1 MTQDERLG
9 SLIEIYTKHFG
20 PTAKII
26 FDCGTRDGE
35 DAAYIQSK
43 LQAKQVYAID
53 ANPLAI
59 EKTRRLHP
67 ELTVIETA
75 LSDYSGEA
83 TFTQIIADREDY
95 EGSSSFITMSF
106 SEATYQNI
114 TVKVKTMY
122 ELLTELGLQDS
133 IIDIVKVDLEGFTY
147 EFLMGMG
154 ESVQNTKVFHLE
166 TETFTRHEGHRD
178 SLAVKKF
185 MTDAGFELKE
195 VSYEWGPSIEDQIWI
210 NSAIE

>member
-9 SLIEIYTKHFG
+9 SLIDIYTKHFG
-20 PTAKII
+20 PTADIV
-26 FDCGTRDGE
+26 FDCGTRDGA
-35 DAAYIQSK
+35 DAAYIQSR

-95 EGSSSFITMSF
+95 EGSSSFIAM
-106 SEATYQNI
+106 TYPAAKYQKI
-114 TVKVKTMY
+114 TVQVKTMI

-133 IIDIVKVDLEGFTY
+133 VLDVVKVDLEGFTY
-147 EFLMGMG
+147 EFLIGMG
-154 ESVQNTKVFHLE
+154 KSVQNTKVFHLE
-166 TETFTRHEGHRD
+166 TETFARHAGHRD
-178 SLAVKKF
+178 SLAIQEF
-185 MTDAGFELKE
+185 MTDAGFELKD
-195 VSYEWGPSIEDQIWI
+195 VSYEWGPTIEDQIWV
-210 NSAIE
+210 NTAIE